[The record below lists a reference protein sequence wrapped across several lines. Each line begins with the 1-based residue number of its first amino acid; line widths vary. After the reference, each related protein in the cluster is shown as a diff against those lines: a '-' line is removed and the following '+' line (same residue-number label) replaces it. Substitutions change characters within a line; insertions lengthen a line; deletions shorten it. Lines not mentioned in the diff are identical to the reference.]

1 MKIVTWNCNLNFAK
15 KYEHIES
22 MDADVC
28 IIQECEK
35 LKEDYFPNSKFF
47 WTGRIENKGL
57 GVLVKNGSAS
67 LDSSHNPDLINFLPI
82 RSDNLKILGVWAYN
96 HRAKKFGDNVSG
108 ETIQAI
114 EFYKEWLADG
124 ELPCVFGGDFNN
136 SVIWDKPNNK
146 NNFQNINTQLEGLGF
161 ASAYHTNTED
171 DFGCEESATFYHT
184 KQESKKYHID
194 YLYVRSMESICIELG
209 KYEDWIK
216 LSDHSPLIVELLHR
230 D

>member
-15 KYEHIES
+15 KYEYIES

-35 LKEDYFPNSKFF
+35 LKGDYFPNSKFF

-108 ETIQAI
+108 ETIKAI
-114 EFYKEWLADG
+114 EFYKEWLSDG

-136 SVIWDKPNNK
+136 SVIFELEFAIQL
-146 NNFQNINTQLEGLGF
+146 FQLL
-161 ASAYHTNTED
+161 
-171 DFGCEESATFYHT
+171 
-184 KQESKKYHID
+184 
-194 YLYVRSMESICIELG
+194 RSISIISIISIIIELVPRSFFHATVFP
-209 KYEDWIK
+209 YF
-216 LSDHSPLIVELLHR
+216 
-230 D
+230 

>member
-15 KYEHIES
+15 KYEYIES
-22 MDADVC
+22 MNADIY

-35 LKEDYFPNSKFF
+35 LKKDYFPNSKFF

-57 GVLVKNGSAS
+57 GVLAKNGGAS
-67 LDSSHNPDLINFLPI
+67 LDSSHNPDLINFLPV

-114 EFYKEWLADG
+114 EFYKEWLSDG

-136 SVIWDKPNNK
+136 SIIWDRPNNK
-146 NNFQNINTQLEGLGF
+146 NNFENINAQLENLGF
-161 ASAYHTNTED
+161 ASVYHSNTSDE
-171 DFGCEESATFYHT
+171 FGYEKNATFFHT
-184 KQESKKYHID
+184 KNKDKKYHID
-194 YLYVRSMESICIELG
+194 YLFLRSIEYKSLNIG
-209 KYEDWIK
+209 KFSEWIK
-216 LSDHSPLIVELLHR
+216 LSDHVPIIL
-230 D
+230 DF

>member
-67 LDSSHNPDLINFLPI
+67 LDPSHNSNLINFLPI

-114 EFYKEWLADG
+114 EFYKEWLVDAD
-124 ELPCVFGGDFNN
+124 LPCVFGGDFNN
-136 SVIWDKPNNK
+136 SVIWDRPNNK

>member
-1 MKIVTWNCNLNFAK
+1 MKIITWNCNLNFAR

-67 LDSSHNPDLINFLPI
+67 LDPSHNPNLISFLPI

-146 NNFQNINTQLEGLGF
+146 NNFQNINKALEEIGF
-161 ASAYHTNTED
+161 QSAYHVSTNEK
-171 DFGCEESATFYHT
+171 FGSEEGATFFHT
-184 KQESKKYHID
+184 RNETKKYHID
-194 YLYVRSMESICIELG
+194 YLYTKSFEAKYIELG
-209 KYEDWIK
+209 TYKDWINF
-216 LSDHSPLIVELLHR
+216 SDHCPLIAELDRL
-230 D
+230 

>member
-22 MDADVC
+22 MDVDVC
-28 IIQECEK
+28 IVQECER
-35 LKEDYFPNSKFF
+35 LNEDYFPNSRFF

-57 GVLVKNGSAS
+57 GILIKNESAS
-67 LDSSHNPDLINFLPI
+67 LDSSHNPNLINFLPI

-114 EFYKEWLADG
+114 EYYKEWLSDR

-136 SVIWDKPNNK
+136 SIIWDRPNNK
-146 NNFQNINTQLEGLGF
+146 NNFENINAQLENLGF
-161 ASAYHTNTED
+161 ASVYHSNTSDE
-171 DFGCEESATFYHT
+171 FGYEKNATFFHT
-184 KQESKKYHID
+184 KNKDKKYHID
-194 YLYVRSMESICIELG
+194 YLFLRSIEYKSLNIG
-209 KYEDWIK
+209 KFSEWIK
-216 LSDHSPLIVELLHR
+216 LSDHVPIIL
-230 D
+230 DF